1 MIEPADYDLSNLR
14 ADLDDLT
21 TYDHMGASRECFVA
35 TPERVNNSNEHEGPL
50 AANATAAGG
59 NAEVDVKIPQQEPA
73 MEADCDKF

>member
-35 TPERVNNSNEHEGPL
+35 TPERVNNSNKHEGPL
-50 AANATAAGG
+50 ATDATAVGG
-59 NAEVDVKIPQQEPA
+59 NAEVAVKTPQQELA
-73 MEADCDKF
+73 MEADYDQF